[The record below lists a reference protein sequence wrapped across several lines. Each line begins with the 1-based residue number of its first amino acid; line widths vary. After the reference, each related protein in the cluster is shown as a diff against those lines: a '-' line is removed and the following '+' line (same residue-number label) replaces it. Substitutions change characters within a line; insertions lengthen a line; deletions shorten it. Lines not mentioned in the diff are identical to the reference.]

1 MTFYAIEFLRKD
13 GKPYK
18 KRDVSSR
25 LYFTPGAIRCEVDY
39 WTKHGFKTPPSPLSR
54 RSYNDTTRADRG

>member
-39 WTKHGFKTPPSPLSR
+39 WTKHGFKTRPITLVEEKL
-54 RSYNDTTRADRG
+54 